1 MIEEHSETGSWLA
14 RYADRLTRR
23 RTILARLPDD
33 VFQLAYAALFD
44 GDEIEDLPPYNDE
57 DIPEWQ
63 AQVRSR
69 MRRNEPALNS
79 LSDEELD
86 VAFAVVMLE
95 ERDEF
100 WKIMKYLAATGR
112 RPRRTK

>member
-1 MIEEHSETGSWLA
+1 M
-14 RYADRLTRR
+14 
-23 RTILARLPDD
+23 
-33 VFQLAYAALFD
+33 
-44 GDEIEDLPPYNDE
+44 PPYNDE

-100 WKIMKYLAATGR
+100 WKITKYLAATGR